1 MSSKRK
7 HSPLWTHFTEDIDN
21 KKAKCNHCST
31 IISIAGGSN
40 GNLTRHMK
48 TKHLLIPLTAERQ
61 TPILPSLNSL
71 QSSQSTCESENI
83 ISASSNIV
91 DSQQSMTQYIRR
103 PPPVRKIE
111 QIDKQLVKMVAKG
124 HHALRIVEETEFR
137 KLIELVSQCP
147 GYKLPSRKTLSENL
161 MSRIHNDVMAEAKI
175 KVQAAPALSLST
187 DGWTSR
193 NNDSYIAIVAHFIN
207 EETKLHSVLLGC
219 INYKERHTSQNLC
232 DFMKVVM
239 AEWNISHKVAAI
251 VSDNAANILSAV
263 RLGDWRS
270 ISCFAHS
277 LNLVVQEAT
286 KKICDVLGRV
296 KNIVEFFNRST
307 QGKHKL
313 AATQQQMNLP
323 VLKLKQDVQTRWNS
337 TFDMLKRIVQVK
349 DAVIATVALLRP
361 DLTLNE
367 GDWEVIEEVLPLLS
381 PFYEITVEISAEK
394 NVTLSKII
402 ILFDVQSLLK
412 KGMEDRF
419 KDIEKNMLYAEC
431 TILDPRFK
439 TRGFKNQRACE
450 MVVQA
455 LRNKIGQVQLVQGDT
470 PEAVPTSSDAS
481 TSIPSNKNSCIWDE
495 YDQEIQKITRPDNQ
509 LAAGIRELDKYLNEE
524 YLNRKED
531 PLQWWH
537 ERRLIYPH
545 VYAYVLK
552 RFCVVAT
559 SVPCERVF
567 SATGQVLNERR
578 TLLSSNKVSKL
589 IFLHTKTSERSA
601 SERTSERSRE
611 RTNERAN
618 DLPFTDSSWELAN

>member
-61 TPILPSLNSL
+61 TPILPSLNIL

-91 DSQQSMTQYIRR
+91 DSQQSMTHYIRR

-147 GYKLPSRKTLSENL
+147 GYKLPSRKT
-161 MSRIHNDVMAEAKI
+161 KK

-187 DGWTSR
+187 GGWTSR

-232 DFMKVVM
+232 DL

-296 KNIVEFFNRST
+296 KNTVEFFNRST

-349 DAVIATVALLRP
+349 DTVIATVALLRP

-394 NVTLSKII
+394 T
-402 ILFDVQSLLK
+402 
-412 KGMEDRF
+412 
-419 KDIEKNMLYAEC
+419 
-431 TILDPRFK
+431 
-439 TRGFKNQRACE
+439 GFKNQRACE

-481 TSIPSNKNSCIWDE
+481 ISIPSNKNSCIWDE

-524 YLNRKED
+524 Y

-578 TLLSSNKVSKL
+578 TLLSSNKVSKM
-589 IFLHTKTSERSA
+589 IFLHSNNFISPK
-601 SERTSERSRE
+601 
-611 RTNERAN
+611 RAN
-618 DLPFTDSSWELAN
+618 DLTSRAISLQVALEYVLLQVIVIAT

>member
-1 MSSKRK
+1 
-7 HSPLWTHFTEDIDN
+7 
-21 KKAKCNHCST
+21 
-31 IISIAGGSN
+31 
-40 GNLTRHMK
+40 
-48 TKHLLIPLTAERQ
+48 
-61 TPILPSLNSL
+61 
-71 QSSQSTCESENI
+71 
-83 ISASSNIV
+83 
-91 DSQQSMTQYIRR
+91 
-103 PPPVRKIE
+103 
-111 QIDKQLVKMVAKG
+111 
-124 HHALRIVEETEFR
+124 
-137 KLIELVSQCP
+137 
-147 GYKLPSRKTLSENL
+147 
-161 MSRIHNDVMAEAKI
+161 
-175 KVQAAPALSLST
+175 
-187 DGWTSR
+187 
-193 NNDSYIAIVAHFIN
+193 
-207 EETKLHSVLLGC
+207 
-219 INYKERHTSQNLC
+219 
-232 DFMKVVM
+232 
-239 AEWNISHKVAAI
+239 
-251 VSDNAANILSAV
+251 
-263 RLGDWRS
+263 
-270 ISCFAHS
+270 
-277 LNLVVQEAT
+277 
-286 KKICDVLGRV
+286 
-296 KNIVEFFNRST
+296 
-307 QGKHKL
+307 
-313 AATQQQMNLP
+313 MNLP

-402 ILFDVQSLLK
+402 ILCNLLKFFLQKHVSYNTKIVDVQSLLK

-589 IFLHTKTSERSA
+589 IFLHS
-601 SERTSERSRE
+601 
-611 RTNERAN
+611 NM
-618 DLPFTDSSWELAN
+618 

>member
-71 QSSQSTCESENI
+71 KSSQSTCESENI
-83 ISASSNIV
+83 ISASSNI

-219 INYKERHTSQNLC
+219 INYKERHTNQNLC

-394 NVTLSKII
+394 NSV
-402 ILFDVQSLLK
+402 
-412 KGMEDRF
+412 RF
-419 KDIEKNMLYAEC
+419 WI
-431 TILDPRFK
+431 
-439 TRGFKNQRACE
+439 KNQRACE

-545 VYAYVLK
+545 VYAYVSK

-589 IFLHTKTSERSA
+589 IFLHSNNFISPKRA
-601 SERTSERSRE
+601 
-611 RTNERAN
+611 NERAK
-618 DLPFTDSSWELAN
+618 DLPFTDSSWELTN

>member
-1 MSSKRK
+1 
-7 HSPLWTHFTEDIDN
+7 
-21 KKAKCNHCST
+21 
-31 IISIAGGSN
+31 
-40 GNLTRHMK
+40 
-48 TKHLLIPLTAERQ
+48 
-61 TPILPSLNSL
+61 
-71 QSSQSTCESENI
+71 
-83 ISASSNIV
+83 
-91 DSQQSMTQYIRR
+91 MTQYIRR

-137 KLIELVSQCP
+137 KLIELVSRCP

-277 LNLVVQEAT
+277 LNIVVQEAT

-381 PFYEITVEISAEK
+381 PFYEITVEISAKK

-402 ILFDVQSLLK
+402 ILCNLLKIFLQKHVSYNTKIVDVQSLLK

-552 RFCVVAT
+552 RFCAVAT

-589 IFLHTKTSERSA
+589 IFLHS
-601 SERTSERSRE
+601 
-611 RTNERAN
+611 NM
-618 DLPFTDSSWELAN
+618 